1 MIDWKKEKDNLE
13 RLIRNGVSYTEIG
26 KIYGCCDSNVRKQA
40 IKLGIELPKRRKI
53 NPNETFNR
61 GLRRKTCKYC
71 GKDISKGKFC
81 SRDCL
86 NKFNEEEKIK
96 RWLSGENFVRGEHGS
111 RPEAPDFI
119 RRYLFREYDCKC
131 QKCRW
136 GETNESTGLIPLTIH
151 HIDGDCT
158 NNLRE
163 NLELLCPNCHSLTN
177 NYGRLN
183 KTSKR
188 KY

>member
-13 RLIRNGVSYTEIG
+13 SLIRNGVSYTEIG

-96 RWLSGENFVRGEHGS
+96 RWLSGENFVRGENGS

-131 QKCRW
+131 QKCGW